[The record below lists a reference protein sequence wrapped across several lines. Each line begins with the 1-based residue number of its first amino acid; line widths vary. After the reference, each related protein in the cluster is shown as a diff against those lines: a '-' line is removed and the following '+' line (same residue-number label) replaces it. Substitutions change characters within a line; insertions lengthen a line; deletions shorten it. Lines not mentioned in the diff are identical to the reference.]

1 MLSNSLKQYSLI
13 TANYWAFTLTDGA
26 LRMLLLLYFAN
37 LGYGPLAV
45 AMLFIFYEVFG
56 VFTNLFGGYLGAKIG
71 LNKTMNLGLLLQ
83 IGALAMLL
91 VPNEQLTIALVMVA
105 QAISGV
111 AKDLNKL
118 SAKSAIKLLVD
129 DDKQSALFRWVA
141 LLTGS
146 KNALKGAGFFLGA
159 LLLYLG
165 SFKIA
170 ILSML
175 VMLVCVG
182 INSVIYLQQDIG
194 KSSAKPKFKQIFS
207 ASAAINRLSLA
218 RLFLFAARDVW
229 FVVAIPMYLSVQL
242 AWDHYQVG
250 TFMALW
256 IIGYGVVQTL
266 APSLLKRITK
276 RSTAAQSCLLASAL
290 ALFPA
295 AIALSLVSGLDI
307 AMTIIIGLFGFG
319 VLFAINSS
327 WHSYL
332 IVSYADRDKVSLNVG
347 FYYAANAL
355 GRLTGTVL
363 SGYLYSKFGL
373 VSCLVVSSVFITIA
387 ALASL
392 SLPGNHTQANLKS
405 I

>member
-1 MLSNSLKQYSLI
+1 MLPRVSNAIKQYALI

-45 AMLFIFYEVFG
+45 AMLFLFYEVFG
-56 VFTNLFGGYLGAKIG
+56 VITNLFGGYLGAKIG

-91 VPNEQLTIALVMVA
+91 VPSEQLTIALVMVA
-105 QAISGV
+105 QAISGI

-118 SAKSAIKLLVD
+118 SAKSAIKLLLD
-129 DDKQSALFRWVA
+129 DDKQSALFRWIA

-159 LLLYLG
+159 LLLYIG

-194 KSSAKPKFKQIFS
+194 KSTAKPKFKQIFS
-207 ASAAINRLSLA
+207 TSAAINRLSLA

-229 FVVAIPMYLSVQL
+229 FVVAIPMYLSVKL
-242 AWDHYQVG
+242 AWDHHQVG

-256 IIGYGVVQTL
+256 IIAYGVVQTL
-266 APSLLKRITK
+266 APNLLKRLTW
-276 RSTAAQSCLLASAL
+276 RSTAVQSCLLAAL
-290 ALFPA
+290 LAIVPA
-295 AIALSLVSGLDI
+295 AIAIGLVNGSDVSY
-307 AMTIIIGLFGFG
+307 TIIIGLFGFG

-332 IVSYADRDKVSLNVG
+332 IVSYADRDSVSLDVG

-355 GRLTGTVL
+355 GRLSGTVL
-363 SGYLYSKFGL
+363 SGYLYSQFGL
-373 VSCLVVSSVFITIA
+373 VSCLIVSSLCITIA

-392 SLPGNHTQANLKS
+392 SLPGNHAQR